1 MHPLTETTGPG
12 SRPPV
17 VTADETKATFIEQPQ
32 ETSFFSL
39 GLTNPKT
46 FSWLKQR
53 KTYLTCCRLV
63 SAKLAR
69 LCMRPAARVLCL
81 RDETVVPNL
90 TMTADPNRDPSA
102 PASTLPY
109 TGEALKDQLKPR
121 CPFPSQPR
129 ETWGC
134 GGQKV
139 NFLTRRENK
148 FPKARDLPD

>member
-17 VTADETKATFIEQPQ
+17 VTADETTATFIEQPQ

-63 SAKLAR
+63 SAELAR

-109 TGEALKDQLKPR
+109 VHRGSAERSAKT
-121 CPFPSQPR
+121 
-129 ETWGC
+129 
-134 GGQKV
+134 KV
-139 NFLTRRENK
+139 SFS
-148 FPKARDLPD
+148 LPTKGNLGVWWTKG